1 MGTGHNISLWFDAWY
16 PAGRLI
22 NIYGFQAVY
31 DSGLSLNACVSS
43 VLHKGSWNWP
53 PARFDYLVDI
63 QARLPNIKVGEKW
76 MLLFGSLRVVY
87 TLVEKLGIS
96 LDLSF
101 PWSLGGRQCGNQCL
115 FPGMRLFCGWF
126 LDRPLQLRRKCV
138 AGALWGIPCV
148 GYVFMYRNR

>member
-31 DSGLSLNACVSS
+31 DSSLSLNACVPS

-63 QARLPNIKVGEKW
+63 QAKLPNIKVGEVDVAVWKSKSGVYSCRETW
-76 MLLFGSLRVVY
+76 HLLRPKFHMV
-87 TLVEKLGIS
+87 
-96 LDLSF
+96 
-101 PWSLGGRQCGNQCL
+101 PW
-115 FPGMRLFCGWF
+115 W
-126 LDRPLQLRRKCV
+126 KAV
-138 AGALWGIPCV
+138 
-148 GYVFMYRNR
+148 